1 MSENPQPFV
10 TGWGGCCLLLPDFFA
25 PGRVE
30 EAVIT
35 SVGSSLCSRALFR
48 PVLGAVG
55 SRTLPPKDQNYGE
68 KPPRGQEDV
77 GEDYILL
84 GPARAKMVA
93 CRWGCRIRTGSFYKL
108 SPS

>member
-10 TGWGGCCLLLPDFFA
+10 TGWGGCCLLLLDFFV

-48 PVLGAVG
+48 LVLGAVG
-55 SRTLPPKDQNYGE
+55 SRTLPPKDQSYGE